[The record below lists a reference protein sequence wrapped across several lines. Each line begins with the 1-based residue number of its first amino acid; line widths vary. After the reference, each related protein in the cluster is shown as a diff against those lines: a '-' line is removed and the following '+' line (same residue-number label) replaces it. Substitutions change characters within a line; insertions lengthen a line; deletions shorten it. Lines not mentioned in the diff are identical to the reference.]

1 MRRFLIA
8 FLTLSA
14 ALQVGAAPT
23 TKELAPP
30 PPGATLP
37 VLINKT
43 LKPHNLQPGQSITV
57 EFVQTVPVSN
67 QVSLPRGTKLD
78 GRVIGVSDSSISI
91 LFDQLRW
98 KGRTLPVHVRL
109 VAAASPYDVLQT
121 RLPLGATDRSTSDE
135 HDWTT
140 RQIGG
145 DEVYL
150 SAGSGKV
157 YDKYSEPVGF
167 ADFSGVYASPT
178 APGHLP
184 RAVGP
189 FSTTA
194 TGLHGF
200 REFSIISPGDV
211 NVPITLAASKPKWEI
226 GRGSAVLLEVVR

>member
-1 MRRFLIA
+1 MRCLIA
-8 FLTLSA
+8 FLALSVALPVYA
-14 ALQVGAAPT
+14 AQA

-43 LKPHNLQPGQSITV
+43 LKPHNLQPGQPITA
-57 EFVQTVPVSN
+57 ELVQTVPVSDHVN
-67 QVSLPRGTKLD
+67 LPRGTRLD
-78 GRVIGVSDSSISI
+78 GHVVSVSDSSVSI

-109 VAAASPYDVLQT
+109 LAAAAPNNVYNT
-121 RLPLGATDRSTSDE
+121 RLPLGGTDRATSSPA
-135 HDWTT
+135 DWTT

-150 SAGSGKV
+150 SAGAGKV
-157 YDKYSEPVGF
+157 YDRYSQPVGF
-167 ADFSGVYASPT
+167 ADFSGVYASPSS
-178 APGHLP
+178 PGGLP

-200 REFSIISPGDV
+200 REFSIVSPGDATT
-211 NVPITLAASKPKWEI
+211 PITLAANKPDWQI
-226 GRGSAVLLEVVR
+226 DHGSALLLEVVH